1 MKPMD
6 GFHWLKMKLW
16 RRSVCKDRRGWEK
29 AGKNQRLWPDSE
41 ILEFKV
47 SRYWIFLEDG
57 QVQG

>member
-1 MKPMD
+1 MYKN
-6 GFHWLKMKLW
+6 
-16 RRSVCKDRRGWEK
+16 RRGWEK